1 MKLIS
6 NLLTLASA
14 ALLAQAAYA
23 QDNSLAKG
31 EYLTR
36 AANCVACHTVSGGQP
51 FAGGVEFK
59 LPFGSLFSPNITPDP
74 QTGIGAWTDDEFVS
88 ALQTGVGRDGK
99 HYYPA
104 FPYTSYSKMSRD
116 DILAIKGYL
125 ASLAPVEQ
133 APRENHIRFPFNQR
147 WGMAVWNLLFLN
159 NEPFQVDSQHSDEWN
174 RGKYLVEGPGH
185 CGECHS
191 PRNVFQ
197 AVSSDRSLA
206 GNLLQGWNAYNI
218 SSDPVRG
225 IGAWPAEALARYLKD
240 GAAPGLGLSSGP
252 MAEVVENSLRHL
264 TDADRQAIAV
274 FLKDSVPRSEGVAR
288 PQQVTLAVQ
297 GSGNALGNKLF
308 ADACASCHRWD
319 GTGSQSPSAMLLGL
333 KTVNDP
339 AASNLLGILLS
350 GHGAA
355 DTPVDR
361 RMPSFGSIYTDQELA
376 ALSSFILQRFG
387 SNDAQVTVATVAKR
401 RTESLH

>member
-1 MKLIS
+1 MKLVS

-23 QDNSLAKG
+23 QEDLLAKG

-36 AANCVACHTVSGGQP
+36 AANCVACHTVPGGQP

-88 ALQTGVGRDGK
+88 ALQTGIGRDGK

-125 ASLAPVEQ
+125 DSLQPVEQ
-133 APRENHIRFPFNQR
+133 APRENHIGFPFNQR
-147 WGMAVWNLLFLN
+147 WGMVFWNLLFLN
-159 NEPFQVDSQHSDEWN
+159 DEPFQADSQRSAEWN

-191 PRNVFQ
+191 PRNLFQ
-197 AVSSDRSLA
+197 AVSSERSLA
-206 GNLLQGWNAYNI
+206 GNLIQGWNAYNI
-218 SSDPVRG
+218 SADPVHG
-225 IGAWPAEALARYLKD
+225 IGAWPTDVLAGYLKD

-274 FLKDSVPRSEGVAR
+274 FLKDSPPRSEGVPR
-288 PQQVTLAVQ
+288 PQQVTLAEP
-297 GSGNALGNKLF
+297 GSGSALGNKLF
-308 ADACASCHRWD
+308 AEACASCHRWD
-319 GTGSQSPSAMLLGL
+319 GTGNQSQTAMLLGL

-355 DTPVDR
+355 DAPVNR
-361 RMPSFGSIYTDQELA
+361 RMPSFGNIYTDQELA
-376 ALSSFILQRFG
+376 ALSSFMLQRFG
-387 SNDAQVTVATVAKR
+387 ESGAQVSVPAVAKR